1 MQAAVRAFN
10 FKIQGFVYCDEQWT
24 NSDSGV
30 AAICRHGY
38 EDLSAYLIKQG
49 WAVATPDAPFEYHA
63 LESIAHYSRRG
74 GDITIRDAIGHV
86 TERVVSRNT
95 IPTLQSAM
103 MKLSGFYRISPTF
116 CSTSPAGFSCS
127 FCIFFPGRAG
137 LIVPL
142 LLASIG
148 FSPLGFLSLV
158 LAISL
163 TSTALIFLIIEA
175 SPANTLAF
183 SSSIL
188 SNCLLCLA

>member
-1 MQAAVRAFN
+1 MDPPRPIACLLAPAPHYIPHR
-10 FKIQGFVYCDEQWT
+10 FVGINYRNDYLYGVCYGISYT
-24 NSDSGV
+24 FLDS
-30 AAICRHGY
+30 A
-38 EDLSAYLIKQG
+38 
-49 WAVATPDAPFEYHA
+49 
-63 LESIAHYSRRG
+63 
-74 GDITIRDAIGHV
+74 
-86 TERVVSRNT
+86 
-95 IPTLQSAM
+95 
-103 MKLSGFYRISPTF
+103 F

-127 FCIFFPGRAG
+127 FCIFFPRRAG

-142 LLASIG
+142 LLASVG

-163 TSTALIFLIIEA
+163 TSTALIFLIIEV

>member
-1 MQAAVRAFN
+1 MRKAIQGCMMTSGGRDPRRAVRLSRTRKHRALL
-10 FKIQGFVYCDEQWT
+10 QAW
-24 NSDSGV
+24 
-30 AAICRHGY
+30 RGY
-38 EDLSAYLIKQG
+38 Y
-49 WAVATPDAPFEYHA
+49 V
-63 LESIAHYSRRG
+63 
-74 GDITIRDAIGHV
+74 RDAIGHV

-103 MKLSGFYRISPTF
+103 MRLSGSYRISPAF
-116 CSTSPAGFSCS
+116 CSTSPAGFSRS
-127 FCIFFPGRAG
+127 FCIFFTGRAG

-142 LLASIG
+142 LLSASVG

-158 LAISL
+158 LAISP
-163 TSTALIFLIIEA
+163 TSTALIFFTIEA